1 MPIPLLALT
10 VCSFA
15 IGTTEF
21 VVNGLL
27 PEVAGDFDVSIPT
40 AGLLVSGYA
49 LGVAVGG
56 PLLTAFTTRI
66 TRKDVLTGLMTL
78 FIAGSVLSAL
88 APSYG
93 LLMTGRVLSA
103 CCHGVFFG
111 IGSVVAA
118 DLVRPDRR
126 AGAIALVF
134 TGLSLA
140 NVLGVP
146 MGTVLG
152 QHFGWR
158 SAFWAVTAL
167 GVIGL
172 AGVVILL
179 PRRPLPP
186 NGGLARELAAFRRP
200 SVWAALGI
208 TAIGFGGLMS
218 SFTYLAPMMTGVTG
232 YGPGSIAWLLV
243 LFGVGVV
250 AGNLIGGK
258 AADRA
263 LEPTILTLLAA
274 LVATL
279 ALFTLTAHHKLLA
292 ALTIAVLGC
301 VGYATI
307 PPLQT
312 YILRQVEG
320 AGTLAASANIGAFNL
335 GAALGAYLGGAAIDA
350 GLGHTAPNWTGALL
364 SATGLALALAA
375 FTHERR
381 AAGRFARVPPAAA
394 TPAGRGRR
402 RRGGVRCR

>member
-1 MPIPLLALT
+1 MPVPLLALT

-27 PEVAGDFDVSIPT
+27 PEVAGDFGVSIPT

-56 PLLTAFTTRI
+56 PLLTAFTTRV
-66 TRKDVLTGLMTL
+66 TRKDVLTGLMVL

-172 AGVVILL
+172 AGIVVLL
-179 PRRPLPP
+179 PRRPPPP

-250 AGNLIGGK
+250 AGNLVGGK
-258 AADRA
+258 AADQA
-263 LEPTILTLLAA
+263 LEPTILILLAA
-274 LVATL
+274 LAATL
-279 ALFTLTAHHKLLA
+279 AVFTLTAHHKLLA
-292 ALTIAVLGC
+292 ALTVAVLGC

-320 AGTLAASANIGAFNL
+320 AGTLASAANIGAFNL

-350 GLGHTAPNWTGALL
+350 GLGPTAPNWTGALL
-364 SATGLALALAA
+364 SATGLVLALAA
-375 FTHERR
+375 FRHERR
-381 AAGRFARVPPAAA
+381 AAERFARVPASA

-402 RRGGVRCR
+402 RGEVRGR